1 MMVDPVTVAGFI
13 ALDTFL
19 KDMSMCNVDSTL
31 RQKVIPN
38 FKLAAVYWP
47 FAIFVGLHFLPAHL

>member
-19 KDMSMCNVDSTL
+19 KDFNTSNIESTL
-31 RQKVIPN
+31 RLKVIPN

-47 FAIFVGLHFLPAHL
+47 LAIFVGLHFLPPHV